1 MRKIILY
8 SILFLIGGVAYSQS
22 NSSFGPHENQKKE
35 RTAQTN
41 LDDAISGYKDT
52 PDTLTFSPAY
62 PNPSNVEM
70 SIDYSI
76 PSDVE
81 EARFVIYNLLGR
93 TVKEIAIGEYI
104 GSLTV
109 NTSGMSEGIYF
120 YSFLINREPATT
132 HKLIIKH

>member
-1 MRKIILY
+1 MKKIILY
-8 SILFLIGGVAYSQS
+8 SILFLIGGIAYSQS
-22 NSSFGPHENQKKE
+22 NSSLEPKGEIKQE
-35 RTAQTN
+35 QRAQTN
-41 LDDAISGYKDT
+41 LDDTVSAYKDI
-52 PDTLTFSPAY
+52 PDTLALSPAY

-76 PSDVE
+76 PSDVQE
-81 EARFVIYNLLGR
+81 VRFAIYNLLGR
-93 TVKEIAIGEYI
+93 TVKEIAIDNYN

-109 NTSGMSEGIYF
+109 NTSGMPEGIYF